1 MDCIF
6 CRIAAGEI
14 PCSKV
19 YETDEVLAFRDL
31 NPQAPIHVLIIP
43 KRHIASLQA
52 LTAADDELL
61 GKLFLA
67 AREIAKQLGVDE
79 TGYRIVSNVGEAAGQ
94 SVKHLHLHFISGKT
108 LKWDN

>member
-43 KRHIASLQA
+43 KRHIVSLQA